1 MADNYLEKRMEDHAR
16 GRDSLHYVAARPKGS
31 VSMRKPAR
39 KVFAVGHVESEY
51 ASRIVSS
58 LVASGVKVAFSGS
71 DYRGGTLLAQ
81 KLGARF
87 VDAEPEEAMRKAAE
101 AWGGLD
107 FMLCFGNPGQELENA
122 FAAISPDGGIIAAG
136 AIADAAG
143 KGWNA
148 VAADSADPAHAVLF
162 LMLPQAVALRGVF
175 VR

>member
-1 MADNYLEKRMEDHAR
+1 MEDHAR

-31 VSMRKPAR
+31 VSMRMPAR

-71 DYRGGTLLAQ
+71 DYRAGTLLAQ

-87 VDAEPEEAMRKAAE
+87 VE

-136 AIADAAG
+136 AMADAAG

-148 VAADSADPAHAVLF
+148 VAADSADPAQAVLF
-162 LMLPQAVALRGVF
+162 LMLPQAVALRGVL

>member
-31 VSMRKPAR
+31 VSMRMPAR
-39 KVFAVGHVESEY
+39 KVFAVGRIESEY

-71 DYRGGTLLAQ
+71 DYRVGTLLAQ

-87 VDAEPEEAMRKAAE
+87 VDAEPAEAMRKAAE

-107 FMLCFGNPGQELENA
+107 FMLCFVNPGQELENA

-136 AIADAAG
+136 AMVDAAG
-143 KGWNA
+143 EGWNL
-148 VAADSADPAHAVLF
+148 SLIHI
-162 LMLPQAVALRGVF
+162 
-175 VR
+175 

>member
-31 VSMRKPAR
+31 VSMRMPAR

-107 FMLCFGNPGQELENA
+107 FMLCFGNPGQ
-122 FAAISPDGGIIAAG
+122 
-136 AIADAAG
+136 
-143 KGWNA
+143 
-148 VAADSADPAHAVLF
+148 
-162 LMLPQAVALRGVF
+162 
-175 VR
+175 